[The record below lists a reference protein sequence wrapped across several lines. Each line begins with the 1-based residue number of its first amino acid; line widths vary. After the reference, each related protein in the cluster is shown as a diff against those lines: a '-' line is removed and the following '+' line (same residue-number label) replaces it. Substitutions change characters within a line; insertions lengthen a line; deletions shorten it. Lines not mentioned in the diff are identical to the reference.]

1 MSEITNQP
9 LYLIKFDDTEVPDET
24 MFGAEI
30 ANKRFEQISG
40 NWNAHL
46 FVKVASNS
54 RDDACSGSN
63 AKLASDYDAL
73 AAQRDEGLAREAELQ
88 SEVQRLAFER
98 QPLEGAYSAVLKQND
113 ALQQRLAE
121 AEKLLNSPEL
131 YDFAKGVVNE
141 AAHQR
146 GRWASDHDSGK
157 SPADWFWLIGYLAQ
171 KAMTAQ
177 MAGNTDKALHH
188 CISTAA
194 ALNNWH
200 AAISGA
206 NSDMRPG
213 IANPGDA
220 DVQKA
225 RAQAVNLPRRK
236 VKTEYSTTEEGAQAD
251 AWNAALDAVQELNR

>member
-1 MSEITNQP
+1 MSEQK
-9 LYLIKFDDTEVPDET
+9 LIEMISALLALDEKRALVPHGLGGHARELLQRSVS
-24 MFGAEI
+24 A
-30 ANKRFEQISG
+30 
-40 NWNAHL
+40 
-46 FVKVASNS
+46 
-54 RDDACSGSN
+54 
-63 AKLASDYDAL
+63 LADYDAL
-73 AAQRDEGLAREAELQ
+73 AAQRDEGLAREAEL
-88 SEVQRLAFER
+88 
-98 QPLEGAYSAVLKQND
+98 LKQRD
-113 ALQQRLAE
+113 ALLAAQNAAIEGLPEPVGYVGAMNLRNLAIMPGRCSVEMENVPFRKDAVELVRLDAITPLFARLQHERDDLQQRLAE

-131 YDFAKGVVNE
+131 HDFAKGVVNE

-213 IANPGDA
+213 ITIPGCTDGE
-220 DVQKA
+220 Q
-225 RAQAVNLPRRK
+225 P
-236 VKTEYSTTEEGAQAD
+236 S
-251 AWNAALDAVQELNR
+251 